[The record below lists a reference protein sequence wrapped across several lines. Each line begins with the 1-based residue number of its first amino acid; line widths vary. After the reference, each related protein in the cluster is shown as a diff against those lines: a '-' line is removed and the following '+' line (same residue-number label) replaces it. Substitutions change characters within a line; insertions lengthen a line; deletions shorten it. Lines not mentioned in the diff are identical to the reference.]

1 MSVYL
6 GYYLNREKSQK
17 AGEDLP
23 SLKEIKSNYIQYLLN
38 VTGNDLEETAKILD
52 VPRASLEKDI
62 NG

>member
-6 GYYLNREKSQK
+6 GHYLNREKSRK

-23 SLKEIKSNYIQYLLN
+23 SLKVIKSNYIQYLLN
-38 VTGNDLEETAKILD
+38 ITGNNLEETAKILD